1 MIERLWGA
9 LEKKLFP
16 ERNLRT
22 KENKEII
29 RMDFSARR
37 RSLSTD
43 KVHALSEKIMSKIEQ
58 SREFINART
67 ILIYH
72 PIHNEVDT
80 RILLEKWHDK
90 KQFLLPVVKSGNKM
104 ELHYYVDENNLKT
117 GKFGIQEPDSK
128 CFKGKPDLIILPGVA
143 FDRQRNRLGRGRGFY
158 DRLLQ
163 RARHVPTIGV
173 AYDFQLVSVLPTS
186 IMDKKVSF
194 VYTPSQIIR

>member
-16 ERNLRT
+16 ERYLRT

-43 KVHALSEKIMSKIEQ
+43 KVHALSEKIMSKLEQ
-58 SREFINART
+58 SNEFGKART

-80 RILLEKWHDK
+80 RGLMAKWHDT
-90 KQFLLPVVKSGNKM
+90 KQFLLPVVKEGNRM

-117 GKFGIQEPDSK
+117 GKFGIQEPDSA

-163 RARHVPTIGV
+163 HARHVPTIGV
-173 AYDFQLVSVLPTS
+173 AYDFQIVSVLPTS

-194 VYTPSQIIR
+194 VYTPTRIIC